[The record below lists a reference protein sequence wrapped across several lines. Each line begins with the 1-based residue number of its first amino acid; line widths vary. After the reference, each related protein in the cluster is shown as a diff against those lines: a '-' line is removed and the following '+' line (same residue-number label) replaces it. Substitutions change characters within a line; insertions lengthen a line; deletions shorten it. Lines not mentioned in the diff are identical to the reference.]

1 MQLNTF
7 DGTVDGIEAV
17 FQFHRLKFRQTEKV
31 LSLIEGFRSGTDP
44 KPLAAIREAIGIC
57 VSGWSRSEPIEDWDL
72 VLDLQQAVKVLN
84 VALRGNNPSEADAK
98 KSELPHS

>member
-1 MQLNTF
+1 MQHNTF

-17 FQFHRLKFRQTEKV
+17 FQFHQLRFRQTEKV
-31 LSLIEGFRSGTDP
+31 LSLIEGFRSGTSP

-57 VSGWSRSEPIEDWDL
+57 VSGWSRSEPIDDWDL

-84 VALRGNNPSEADAK
+84 RALQGNNPSEADAK
-98 KSELPHS
+98 KSE